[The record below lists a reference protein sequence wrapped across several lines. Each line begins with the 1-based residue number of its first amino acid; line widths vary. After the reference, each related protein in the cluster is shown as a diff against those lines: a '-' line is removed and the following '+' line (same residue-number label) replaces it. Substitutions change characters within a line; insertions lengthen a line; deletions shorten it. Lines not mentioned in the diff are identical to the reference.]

1 MVCAYIYLQNCFK
14 PLLNLDVLKKKLEIM
29 ANSLKKKII
38 YKDYSDIKMINLV
51 QSNNLTRID
60 SVFD

>member
-14 PLLNLDVLKKKLEIM
+14 SLLNLDVLKKKLEIM